1 MIFKISR
8 IFGFFLAATLK
19 NVFMYTK
26 NEKKGE
32 KKEKKRRLDTN
43 ILKCKTIWNVTF
55 RAYHENKNNNKTK
68 RVENLSI
75 FIVIV

>member
-1 MIFKISR
+1 MIFKISL
-8 IFGFFLAATLK
+8 IFWLFPRCNFE
-19 NVFMYTK
+19 NIFMYTK
-26 NEKKGE
+26 NGKKGE